1 MDTYARC
8 FGADAPAVPL
18 ASLAAALAEEAG
30 EAPAVVEHVLRWVG
44 VVSNGRGAP
53 AGVPE
58 IAAATHIARVDYL
71 NFLARFG
78 GAGDHA
84 AVRQAKTLFTGNTL
98 DGSLAL
104 PAWYH
109 GLTLPSAEAGRV
121 AITGRPAGTF
131 LVRLSATQA
140 NALAVTYVM
149 GAGEVRHTR
158 LQHQPTGYVVEG
170 TATVY
175 PTLASLVQA
184 YPSMWAMPLPSALSS
199 ASLLVPAAP
208 PARIAPPAVA
218 AVAGGAGAMAAPPPA
233 AAAETFDAMISY
245 KWDNQ
250 VLVRRIKE
258 ALVGAGFRI
267 WMDESNM
274 SATYV
279 KDMVNAVA
287 RSKCVIMCT
296 SNGYCKSRNCTTEA
310 NVVYEHNKPY
320 IVLNMEAGFYPGRAE
335 GVVGA
340 LAAGRLYIDF
350 SADDKFDAGLTMIL
364 KQLADNGVTPS
375 GPVAPPPAPL
385 GSVASVKSVHSVGS
399 VGGGSGATAG
409 AAATAT
415 AAAAAPFIAA
425 PGLAL
430 GGAGGAGMGM
440 GVGVGMA
447 FGAPPLAAVPMGGDG
462 YAVPAL
468 AHPAA
473 ALAAP
478 VGGAFVAGPGLV
490 LGGGGGPVA
499 GMYAPLP
506 GGAAGG
512 GTFVAGAGLTG
523 LGAGGGAAGS
533 AYDGGF

>member
-8 FGADAPAVPL
+8 FGADTPAAPL

-30 EAPAVVEHVLRWVG
+30 ESHAVVQHVLRFVG
-44 VVSNGRGAP
+44 VVTNGRGAP
-53 AGVPE
+53 ASVPE
-58 IAAATHIARVDYL
+58 IAAADFITRGDYL

-78 GAGDHA
+78 GAGDPA
-84 AVRQAKTLFTGNTL
+84 AVRQARTLFTGNTL

-109 GLTLPSAEAGRV
+109 GLTLPSAEAGRL
-121 AITGRPAGTF
+121 AIVGRPGTTF

-140 NALAVTYVM
+140 NAMAVTYVM
-149 GAGEVRHTR
+149 ASGEVRHTR

-184 YPSMWAMPLPSALSS
+184 YPGMWAMPFPSALAA
-199 ASLLVPAAP
+199 ASLLPLAPPSAPAPAPVVVPAP
-208 PARIAPPAVA
+208 PV
-218 AVAGGAGAMAAPPPA
+218 GGAGALPA
-233 AAAETFDAMISY
+233 AAESFDAMISY

-250 VLVRRIKE
+250 ALVRRIKE
-258 ALVGAGFRI
+258 ALVTCGYRI

-296 SNGYCKSRNCTTEA
+296 SNGYCKSRNCNTEA

-320 IVLNMEAGFYPGRAE
+320 IILNMEAGFYPGRAE

-340 LAAGRLYIDF
+340 LAAGRLFIDF
-350 SADDKFDAGLTMIL
+350 TADDKFDAGITTIL

-385 GSVASVKSVHSVGS
+385 SGVASVRSVHSVTS
-399 VGGGSGATAG
+399 VGGGLGTTSAGTVVGATG
-409 AAATAT
+409 AV
-415 AAAAAPFIAA
+415 
-425 PGLAL
+425 
-430 GGAGGAGMGM
+430 AGGPAIPVA
-440 GVGVGMA
+440 GVG
-447 FGAPPLAAVPMGGDG
+447 FGAPPLAAVPLVGGSSAGADAYG
-462 YAVPAL
+462 VPVGGSPAFSPAGVASGAAGASTAYVVSPGLSLTGGGGAADLYGAVPAST
-468 AHPAA
+468 
-473 ALAAP
+473 
-478 VGGAFVAGPGLV
+478 VGTT
-490 LGGGGGPVA
+490 
-499 GMYAPLP
+499 
-506 GGAAGG
+506 AGG
-512 GTFVAGAGLTG
+512 GTFVVGAGLSVGVGGPTG
-523 LGAGGGAAGS
+523 AGS
-533 AYDGGF
+533 AAAGAYDSGF